1 MGRQNQRRNRRLL
14 VQTTPVAIVG
24 VHLSKK
30 GLGGCDLKRITRQKG
45 KFKALALALNTE
57 YHLALETEA
66 SSTGREPC
74 VLAKFEDG
82 TTSLI
87 LDARDLATI
96 DGAFD
101 RFEKTLRG
109 KLFLFF

>member
-1 MGRQNQRRNRRLL
+1 MQS
-14 VQTTPVAIVG
+14 TPVAIVG
-24 VHLSKK
+24 VHLAKR
-30 GLGGCDLKRITRQKG
+30 GLGGCDFKRLSRQKA
-45 KFKALALALNTE
+45 KFKALGQALKAAYQLN
-57 YHLALETEA
+57 LETEA

-74 VLAKFEDG
+74 VLAKFDDG
-82 TTSLI
+82 STSML

-96 DGAFD
+96 DGSFE

>member
-1 MGRQNQRRNRRLL
+1 M
-14 VQTTPVAIVG
+14 QTQPIAIVG
-24 VHLSKK
+24 VHLAKK
-30 GLGGCDLKRITRQKG
+30 GLSLGGGCDLKRISKQKT
-45 KFKALALALNTE
+45 KFAALGQALTKDYGLK
-57 YHLALETEA
+57 LETET

-87 LDARDLATI
+87 MDARDLATI
-96 DGAFD
+96 DGSFE

>member
-1 MGRQNQRRNRRLL
+1 M
-14 VQTTPVAIVG
+14 QTTPVAIVG
-24 VHLSKK
+24 VHLAKK
-30 GLGGCDLKRITRQKG
+30 GLGGCDLKRITRQKA
-45 KFKALALALNTE
+45 KFKALGQALNTE
-57 YHLALETEA
+57 YKLALETEA

-74 VLAKFEDG
+74 VLAKFADG
-82 TTSLI
+82 STSLI

-101 RFEKTLRG
+101 KFEKTLRG

>member
-1 MGRQNQRRNRRLL
+1 L
-14 VQTTPVAIVG
+14 QTTPLSIVG

-30 GLGGCDLKRITRQKG
+30 GFALGGGCDLKRLTKQKA
-45 KFKALALALNTE
+45 KFAALAEALAKDYGLK
-57 YHLALETEA
+57 LETET

-74 VLAKFEDG
+74 VLAKFADG
-82 TTSLI
+82 TTSMI

-96 DGAFD
+96 DGSFE
-101 RFEKTLRG
+101 RFERALRG

>member
-1 MGRQNQRRNRRLL
+1 M
-14 VQTTPVAIVG
+14 QTTPVAIVG
-24 VHLSKK
+24 VHLANR
-30 GLGGCDLKRITRQKG
+30 GLGGCDFKRISRQKEKFKDLGAALKRDYG
-45 KFKALALALNTE
+45 LD
-57 YHLALETEA
+57 LETQA
-66 SSTGREPC
+66 ASTGREPC

-96 DGAFD
+96 DGAFEK
-101 RFEKTLRG
+101 FEKTLRG

>member
-1 MGRQNQRRNRRLL
+1 M
-14 VQTTPVAIVG
+14 QTQPVSIVG
-24 VHLSKK
+24 VHLAKK
-30 GLGGCDLKRITRQKG
+30 GLGGCDLKRISRQKA
-45 KFKALALALNTE
+45 KFKALGMALKAEFNLE
-57 YHLALETEA
+57 LETDA

-96 DGAFD
+96 DGSFE

>member
-1 MGRQNQRRNRRLL
+1 M
-14 VQTTPVAIVG
+14 QTQPIAIVG
-24 VHLSKK
+24 VHLAKK
-30 GLGGCDLKRITRQKG
+30 GLSLGGGCDLKRISKQKA
-45 KFKALALALNTE
+45 KFAALGQALAKE
-57 YHLALETEA
+57 YGLKLETET

-87 LDARDLATI
+87 MDARDLATI
-96 DGAFD
+96 DGSFEK
-101 RFEKTLRG
+101 FEKTLRG

>member
-1 MGRQNQRRNRRLL
+1 M
-14 VQTTPVAIVG
+14 QTTPVAIVG
-24 VHLSKK
+24 VHLAKK
-30 GLGGCDLKRITRQKG
+30 GLGGCDLKRITRQKA
-45 KFKALALALNTE
+45 KFKALGLALNAE
-57 YHLALETEA
+57 YNLALETEA

-82 TTSLI
+82 TTSMI

-101 RFEKTLRG
+101 KFEKTLRG

>member
-1 MGRQNQRRNRRLL
+1 M
-14 VQTTPVAIVG
+14 QTTPIAIVG
-24 VHLSKK
+24 VHLTKK
-30 GLGGCDLKRITRQKG
+30 GLGRCDLKRITRQKA
-45 KFKALALALNTE
+45 KFKALGQALNAE
-57 YHLALETEA
+57 YQLALETEA

-101 RFEKTLRG
+101 KFEKTLRG

>member
-1 MGRQNQRRNRRLL
+1 M
-14 VQTTPVAIVG
+14 QTTPIAIVG
-24 VHLSKK
+24 VHLAKK

-45 KFKALALALNTE
+45 KLKALGQTLSTE
-57 YHLALETEA
+57 YGLALETEA

-82 TTSLI
+82 TTSMI

-96 DGAFD
+96 DGAFEK
-101 RFEKTLRG
+101 FERTLRG

>member
-1 MGRQNQRRNRRLL
+1 M
-14 VQTTPVAIVG
+14 QTAPVSIVG
-24 VHLSKK
+24 VHLAKK
-30 GLGGCDLKRITRQKG
+30 GLGGCDLKRITRQKA
-45 KFKALALALNTE
+45 KFKALGQALNSEFNLT
-57 YHLALETEA
+57 LETEA

-82 TTSLI
+82 STSLI

-101 RFEKTLRG
+101 KFEKTLRG

>member
-1 MGRQNQRRNRRLL
+1 M
-14 VQTTPVAIVG
+14 QTQPIAIVG
-24 VHLSKK
+24 VHLAKK
-30 GLGGCDLKRITRQKG
+30 GLSLGGGCDLKRISKQKT
-45 KFKALALALNTE
+45 KFAALGQALTKDYGLK
-57 YHLALETEA
+57 LETET

-87 LDARDLATI
+87 MDARDLATI
-96 DGAFD
+96 DGSFEK
-101 RFEKTLRG
+101 FEKTLRG